1 MNGNE
6 RISDADLERTILEL
20 AARCAPG
27 KTFDPTDVARAL
39 AGASPDAW
47 GRIMHPVRRM
57 AVRLAQQGHLV
68 IYRKG
73 KPADPAEF
81 KGVYRL
87 GPPRLD

>member
-1 MNGNE
+1 MSANA
-6 RISDADLERTILEL
+6 RISDVDLEKAMLDL

-27 KTFDPTDVARAL
+27 KTFDPTDVARAI
-39 AGASPDAW
+39 AGASPDSW
-47 GRIMHPVRRM
+47 GRIMQPVRRM
-57 AVRLAQQGHLV
+57 AVRLAEEGRLV

-73 KPADPAEF
+73 KPADPADF

>member
-1 MNGNE
+1 MNGTA
-6 RISDADLERTILEL
+6 RISDADLEKTILDL

-27 KTFDPTDVARAL
+27 KTFDPTDVARVL

-47 GRIMHPVRRM
+47 GRIMPPVRRT
-57 AVRLAQQGHLV
+57 AVRLAEEGRLV

-73 KPADPAEF
+73 KPADPAAF